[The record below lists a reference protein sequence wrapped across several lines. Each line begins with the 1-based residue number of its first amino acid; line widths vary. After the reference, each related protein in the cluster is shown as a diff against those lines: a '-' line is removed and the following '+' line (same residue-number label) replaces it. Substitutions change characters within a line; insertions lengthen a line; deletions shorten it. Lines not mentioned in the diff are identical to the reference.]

1 MQNFMDLDIE
11 KISDPKALT
20 FEVWGLKTSLWQFGT
35 KALCNGLIKP
45 LHENPSF
52 NFPKRDLIF
61 SGIMR

>member
-1 MQNFMDLDIE
+1 MDVDME
-11 KISDPKALT
+11 KNLDPKALI
-20 FEVWGLKTSLWQFGT
+20 FKVWSLKTSLWQFGT